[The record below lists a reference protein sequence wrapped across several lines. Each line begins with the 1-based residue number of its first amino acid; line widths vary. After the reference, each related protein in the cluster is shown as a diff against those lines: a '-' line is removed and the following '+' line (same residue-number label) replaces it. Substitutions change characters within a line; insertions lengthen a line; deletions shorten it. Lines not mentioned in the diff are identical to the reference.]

1 MLGKAVSNASRHNI
15 AATYDV
21 RKQHNKTVHMTGD
34 LTDMLANGVRQRKP
48 RAPSQ
53 PPTSGAPFQD
63 GGKTIAD
70 KAYDELHRDIVSMTL
85 PPGTPISEQQVAA
98 QKGVSRTPVREAILR
113 LTRERLVEVVPKS
126 GTFVARIPLS
136 SLTEALIVR
145 RALEGTIVR
154 AAASAPT
161 PSQILELRTI
171 IEHQREVYAKG
182 DTDTFHGTDEA
193 FHAAIARICGY
204 QGIWELI
211 RQVKVQV
218 DRYRRLTL
226 PQQGRIALI
235 IDEHADIVQAIEDG
249 NPDTAVARMEYHLDK
264 LQLDI
269 AVFRDLYPDYFI
281 HDKSVC

>member
-1 MLGKAVSNASRHNI
+1 MASNLNDVSGTRA
-15 AATYDV
+15 
-21 RKQHNKTVHMTGD
+21 K
-34 LTDMLANGVRQRKP
+34 LRKP

-53 PPTSGAPFQD
+53 PPAGTAPFQD
-63 GGKTIAD
+63 GGQTIAD
-70 KAYDELHRDIVSMTL
+70 KVYTELHRDIVSMAL
-85 PPGTPISEQQVAA
+85 PPGTPISEKQVALE
-98 QKGVSRTPVREAILR
+98 KGVSRTPVREAILR

-136 SLTEALIVR
+136 SLSEAIVIR

-154 AAASAPT
+154 AAATTAS
-161 PSQILELRTI
+161 PSHILELRAI
-171 IEHQREVYAKG
+171 IERQREVSPDDDA
-182 DTDTFHGTDEA
+182 FHRSDED
-193 FHAAIARICGY
+193 FHAAIARISGY

-226 PQQGRIALI
+226 PQTGRIALI
-235 IDEHADIVQAIEDG
+235 IDEHSDVVQAIADK
-249 NPDTAVARMEYHLDK
+249 DADRAVARMEHHLDK

-281 HDKSVC
+281 HDKTID